1 MCVLIVRRKFRRY
14 RIAFI
19 IQLSRDRRLK
29 KRSRLD
35 IISTILE
42 AANGGIGKT
51 RLLERANLT
60 TSQFNKYSQILVSK
74 KLLIERTEE
83 GHPAYKTTELGIQYV
98 TLYGAIKN
106 TLYLNSVP
114 EF

>member
-1 MCVLIVRRKFRRY
+1 M
-14 RIAFI
+14 
-19 IQLSRDRRLK
+19 
-29 KRSRLD
+29 D

-51 RLLERANLT
+51 KLLEKANLT
-60 TSQFNKYSQILVSK
+60 TSQFTKYSQTLVLK
-74 KLLIERTEE
+74 KLLVETTDR

-98 TLYGAIKN
+98 TLYGAIRN
-106 TLYLNSVP
+106 TLYMNSVT